1 MNFSVDDLNSL
12 HLDVLKEI
20 GNIGA
25 GNAATSL
32 AVMIQKKVDMQV
44 PVVKILDIQDV
55 PMILGGE
62 ENIVAGIYFGMKGEI
77 VGNIMVLLDTRSARN
92 LTGFMMG
99 KPAETIATEDNFKLD
114 EMEQSALQE
123 IGNIL
128 SGAYIS
134 SLASLTNLRVELTT
148 PSLCIDMAGAILSVP
163 AIQFGTISDR
173 VLMIE
178 NTLFD
183 GHQEMK
189 ANFFLIPDAN
199 SFDVLLQS
207 LGVSG

>member
-1 MNFSVDDLNSL
+1 LNLSIDDLNSL

-44 PVVKILDIQDV
+44 PVVKILEIQDV

-62 ENIVAGIYFGMKGEI
+62 ENVVAGIYFGMVGEI
-77 VGNIMVLLDTRSARN
+77 NGNIMVLLDMSSARN
-92 LTGFMMG
+92 LTSFMMG
-99 KPAETIATEDNFKLD
+99 KPVEEITEEDAFHLD
-114 EMEQSALQE
+114 DMERSALQE

-134 SLASLTNLRVELTT
+134 SLASLTNLRVEITT
-148 PSLCIDMAGAILSVP
+148 PSLCVDMAGAILSVP
-163 AIQFGTISDR
+163 AIQFGSIGDR

-189 ANFFLIPDAN
+189 ANFFLIPDEN

>member
-1 MNFSVDDLNSL
+1 MNLSVNDLNSM

-44 PVVKILDIQDV
+44 PVVKILDVQDV
-55 PMILGGE
+55 PMVLGGE
-62 ENIVAGIYFGMKGEI
+62 ENIVAGIYFGMTGEI
-77 VGNIMVLLDTRSARN
+77 EGNIMVLLDMPSARK
-92 LTGFMMG
+92 LTNFMMG
-99 KPAETIATEDNFKLD
+99 GLSETSCEDDLSQLND
-114 EMEQSALQE
+114 MEKSALQE

-128 SGAYIS
+128 SGSYVS

-148 PSLCIDMAGAILSVP
+148 PSLCVDMAGAILSVP
-163 AIQFGTISDR
+163 AIQFGTISDC

-189 ANFFLIPDAN
+189 ANFFLIPDEN

>member
-1 MNFSVDDLNSL
+1 MNRSVDDLNSI

-32 AVMIQKKVDMQV
+32 AIMIQKKVDMQV
-44 PVVKILDIQDV
+44 PVVKILDIQEV
-55 PMILGGE
+55 PMVLGGE
-62 ENIVAGIYFGMKGEI
+62 ENIVAGIYFGMTGEI
-77 VGNIMVLLDTRSARN
+77 KGNIMVLLDIVSARK
-92 LTGFMMG
+92 LTNFMMG
-99 KPAETIATEDNFKLD
+99 GTNDTQENEDHLQLN
-114 EMEQSALQE
+114 EMERSALQE

-128 SGAYIS
+128 SGSYIS

-163 AIQFGTISDR
+163 AIQFGSISDR

-189 ANFFLIPDAN
+189 ANFFLIPDEN

>member
-1 MNFSVDDLNSL
+1 MNLSINDLNSI
-12 HLDVLKEI
+12 HIDVLREI

-44 PVVKILDIQDV
+44 PVVKILDVQEV
-55 PMILGGE
+55 PKILGGE
-62 ENIVAGIYFGMKGEI
+62 ETIIAGIYFGMSGAI
-77 VGNIMVLLDTRSARN
+77 HGSIMVLLDMPSAKR
-92 LTGFMMG
+92 LTNFMMG
-99 KPAETIATEDNFKLD
+99 KDTESGCDEKDLHLD
-114 EMEQSALQE
+114 EMDRSALQE

-128 SGAYIS
+128 SGSYIS
-134 SLASLTNLRVELTT
+134 SLASLTNLRVELSI
-148 PSLCIDMAGAILSVP
+148 PSLCVDMAGAILSVP
-163 AIQFGTISDR
+163 AIQFGAFGDR

-183 GHQEMK
+183 GHQKMK
-189 ANFFLIPDAN
+189 ANFFLIPDEE
-199 SFDVLLQS
+199 SFDVLLKS